1 MAWTAN
7 FDPRALKELEN
18 LDRVVQKRVVSYLQ
32 TRVLEKGKPRDLGK
46 PLTGDK
52 GGLWRYRI
60 GDFRLI
66 CRLDDEAQRVL
77 ILRVAHRKEA
87 YR

>member
-1 MAWTAN
+1 LAWTAS
-7 FDPRALKELEN
+7 FDPRALKELES

-32 TRVLEKGKPRDLGK
+32 TRVLEKGKPRDVGK

-66 CRLDDEAQRVL
+66 CRLDNEAQRVL

>member
-1 MAWTAN
+1 MAWTAS
-7 FDPRALKELEN
+7 FDPRALKELES

-32 TRVLEKGKPRDLGK
+32 TRVLEKGKPRDVGK

-66 CRLDDEAQRVL
+66 CRLDNEAQRVL

>member
-1 MAWTAN
+1 LAWTAS

-18 LDRVVQKRVVSYLQ
+18 LDRIAQKRVVAYVQ
-32 TRVLEKGKPRDLGK
+32 TRVLERGKPRDLGK

-52 GGLWRYRI
+52 AGLWRYRI
-60 GDFRLI
+60 GDLRLI

>member
-1 MAWTAN
+1 MAWTAS
-7 FDPRALKELEN
+7 FDPRALKELES

>member
-1 MAWTAN
+1 LAWTAS
-7 FDPRALKELEN
+7 FDPRALKELEK
-18 LDRVVQKRVVSYLQ
+18 LDRVVQKRVVFYLQ
-32 TRVLEKGKPRDLGK
+32 TRVVEKGKPRDLGK

-52 GGLWRYRI
+52 AGLWRYRI
-60 GDFRLI
+60 PDFRLI

>member
-1 MAWTAN
+1 LAWTAS

-18 LDRVVQKRVVSYLQ
+18 LERVTQKRVVAYLQ
-32 TRVLEKGKPRDLGK
+32 TRVLARGHPRDLGK

-52 GGLWRYRI
+52 EGLWRYRI

-66 CRLDDEAQRVL
+66 CRLDDAAQRVL
-77 ILRVAHRKEA
+77 ILRIALLKEA

>member
-1 MAWTAN
+1 LAWTAN
-7 FDPRALKELEN
+7 FDPRALKELES
-18 LDRVVQKRVVSYLQ
+18 LDRIAQKRIVAYLQ

-52 GGLWRYRI
+52 AGLWRYRI

-66 CRLDDEAQRVL
+66 CRLDDEAQRAL

>member
-1 MAWTAN
+1 LAWTAS
-7 FDPRALKELEN
+7 FDPRALKELER
-18 LDRVVQKRVVSYLQ
+18 LDRAAQKRVVAFLQ
-32 TRVLEKGKPRDLGK
+32 NRLLARGNPRDSGK

-66 CRLDDEAQRVL
+66 CRLDDDRQKIL
-77 ILRVAHRKEA
+77 ILQVAHRKEA

>member
-1 MAWTAN
+1 MAWTAS

-18 LDRVVQKRVVSYLQ
+18 LDRVAQKRVVAFLQ
-32 TRVLEKGKPRDLGK
+32 TRILERGKPRGLGK

-66 CRLDDEAQRVL
+66 CRLDDEAQRITV
-77 ILRVAHRKEA
+77 LRVAHRKEA

>member
-1 MAWTAN
+1 LAWTAN
-7 FDPRALKELEN
+7 FDPRALKELGN
-18 LDRVVQKRVVSYLQ
+18 LSRAVLKRIVAYLQ
-32 TRVLEKGKPRDLGK
+32 TRVLRKGKPRDLGK

-52 GGLWRYRI
+52 AGLWRYRI

-66 CRLDDEAQRVL
+66 CRLDDEDRNVL
-77 ILRVAHRKEA
+77 VLRVAHRKET

>member
-1 MAWTAN
+1 LAWTAS
-7 FDPRALKELEN
+7 FDPRALKELES